1 MIANTGIPDVVP
13 TGRMADHTQ
22 PVLDLPGGRELR
34 PWQPDD
40 AGPLLAAGQDPA
52 IRRWNLFTVAD
63 RAEARARIARM
74 HERWR
79 AETGAVWAVARPGG
93 SAVGLIG
100 LNDVDLAGG
109 TAEIVYWLLPAAR
122 GGGVAVEVTR
132 RLARWALDDLGLH
145 RLRLCHSTAN
155 PASCRVAEKAGFTFE
170 GTQRSALLHADGWHD
185 QHLHARVAGD
195 PEQPAQRHGGQ
206 HAGP

>member
-1 MIANTGIPDVVP
+1 MISGTGIPHVVP
-13 TGRMADHTQ
+13 AGRMADHAQ
-22 PVLDLPGGRELR
+22 PVLALPDGRELR
-34 PWQPDD
+34 PWRPGD
-40 AGPLLAAGQDPA
+40 ADALVAAGQDPA

-63 RAEARARIARM
+63 RADARARIDRM

-79 AETGAVWAVARPGG
+79 AETGAVWAVARPDGP
-93 SAVGLIG
+93 AVGLIG

-109 TAEIVYWLLPAAR
+109 GAEIVYWLLPAAR
-122 GGGVAVEVTR
+122 GGGVAVAATR
-132 RLARWALDDLGLH
+132 RLARWALADLGLH

-155 PASCRVAEKAGFTFE
+155 PASCRVAEKAGFAFE

-195 PEQPAQRHGGQ
+195 PE
-206 HAGP
+206 